1 MTRGQRFLLRA
12 IGVVIVA
19 SVGLLIYYNLSPN
32 YVDEN
37 GWLIEEFWALGLASF
52 GIVGSLLSFLALL
65 LWLSVSKF
73 TSRNRKS

>member
-1 MTRGQRFLLRA
+1 MSRGQRFLLRA

-37 GWLIEEFWALGLASF
+37 GLLVEEFWALGLASF
-52 GIVGSLLSFLALL
+52 GLMGAILSFFALL
-65 LWLSVSKF
+65 LWLTIAKH

>member
-37 GWLIEEFWALGLASF
+37 GWLIEEFWALALANF
-52 GIVGSLLSFLALL
+52 GILGAILGFLVLL
-65 LWLSVSKF
+65 LWLSISKF
-73 TSRNRKS
+73 TARNRNS

>member
-37 GWLIEEFWALGLASF
+37 GWLVEEFWALGLASF

>member
-52 GIVGSLLSFLALL
+52 GLMGAILSFFALL
-65 LWLSVSKF
+65 LWLTIAKRSSK
-73 TSRNRKS
+73 NRKS

>member
-19 SVGLLIYYNLSPN
+19 SVGLLIYCNLSPN

>member
-19 SVGLLIYYNLSPN
+19 SVGLLIYCNLSPN

-37 GWLIEEFWALGLASF
+37 GWLIEEFWSLGLASF
-52 GIVGSLLSFLALL
+52 GLVGAILSFLALL

>member
-1 MTRGQRFLLRA
+1 MSRGQRFLLRA
-12 IGVVIVA
+12 IGVLIVA

-37 GWLIEEFWALGLASF
+37 GLLVEEFWALGLASF
-52 GIVGSLLSFLALL
+52 GLMGAILSFFALL
-65 LWLSVSKF
+65 LWLTISKR

>member
-1 MTRGQRFLLRA
+1 MSRGQRFLLRA

-19 SVGLLIYYNLSPN
+19 SVGLLVYYNLSPN

>member
-1 MTRGQRFLLRA
+1 MSRGQRFLLRA

-37 GWLIEEFWALGLASF
+37 GWLVEEFWALGLASF

>member
-1 MTRGQRFLLRA
+1 MSRGQRFLLRA

-37 GWLIEEFWALGLASF
+37 GLLVEEFWALGLASF
-52 GIVGSLLSFLALL
+52 GLMAAILSFFALL
-65 LWLSVSKF
+65 LWLTIAKR

>member
-12 IGVVIVA
+12 IGVVIVV

-37 GWLIEEFWALGLASF
+37 GWLIEEFWALALASF
-52 GIVGSLLSFLALL
+52 GIMGAILSFLALL

>member
-1 MTRGQRFLLRA
+1 MSIGQRFLLRA

-37 GWLIEEFWALGLASF
+37 GLLVEEFWALGLASF
-52 GIVGSLLSFLALL
+52 GLMGAILSFFALL
-65 LWLSVSKF
+65 LWLTIAKR

>member
-1 MTRGQRFLLRA
+1 MSRGQRFLLRA

>member
-1 MTRGQRFLLRA
+1 MSRGQRFLLRA

-37 GWLIEEFWALGLASF
+37 GWLIEEFWALALASF
-52 GIVGSLLSFLALL
+52 GIMGAVLSFLALL

>member
-1 MTRGQRFLLRA
+1 MSRGQRFLLRA

-37 GWLIEEFWALGLASF
+37 GLLVEEFWALGLASF
-52 GIVGSLLSFLALL
+52 GLMGAILSFFALL
-65 LWLSVSKF
+65 LWLTIAKR

>member
-1 MTRGQRFLLRA
+1 MSRGERFLLKA

-37 GWLIEEFWALGLASF
+37 GLLVEEFWALGLASF
-52 GIVGSLLSFLALL
+52 GLMGAILSFFALL
-65 LWLSVSKF
+65 LWLTITKR

>member
-1 MTRGQRFLLRA
+1 MSRGQRFLLRA

-52 GIVGSLLSFLALL
+52 GLVGAILSFLALL

>member
-1 MTRGQRFLLRA
+1 M
-12 IGVVIVA
+12 IVA

>member
-37 GWLIEEFWALGLASF
+37 GWLIEEFWALALANF
-52 GIVGSLLSFLALL
+52 GILGAILSFLALL
-65 LWLSVSKF
+65 LWLSISKF
-73 TSRNRKS
+73 TARNRKS